1 MPAIVLTRVD
11 LPAPLSPTRPT
22 TSWEWTSKSTP
33 SSACT
38 APNLLVTPL
47 RASSVAFDSIGAF
60 LRSIVPPGRAA
71 APGDDSAS
79 PGAARGVPLDGLR
92 NARGLARGC
101 ERLGADLGRRPEAVL
116 DHGVLDVVLGDG
128 DRRQE
133 HGRHFL
139 LAVVDGVLDQPRR
152 GLLAVDQVHGD
163 PRGDL
168 SLGLDRLVDRH
179 VLLTVEDPLDRRQ
192 LGVLPGGRPRG
203 RVDA

>member
-79 PGAARGVPLDGLR
+79 PGAARGVTLDGLR

-101 ERLGADLGRRPEAVL
+101 ERLGADLGRLPEAVL
-116 DHGVLDVVLGDG
+116 DHSVLDVVLGDG
-128 DRRQE
+128 DRRA
-133 HGRHFL
+133 RT
-139 LAVVDGVLDQPRR
+139 R
-152 GLLAVDQVHGD
+152 
-163 PRGDL
+163 
-168 SLGLDRLVDRH
+168 LGL
-179 VLLTVEDPLDRRQ
+179 
-192 LGVLPGGRPRG
+192 LPGGGPRG
-203 RVDA
+203 RGEAGCLPRRDRPARRAVVGRVDPREPVVAQ